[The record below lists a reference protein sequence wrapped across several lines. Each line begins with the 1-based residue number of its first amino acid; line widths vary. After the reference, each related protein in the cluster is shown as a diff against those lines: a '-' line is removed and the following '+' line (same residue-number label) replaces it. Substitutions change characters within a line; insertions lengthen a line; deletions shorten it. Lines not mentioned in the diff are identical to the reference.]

1 MESRMSRLRRNA
13 IPRQGVCSPMT
24 WTRRRLVLAGAA
36 SLGALVVTTLG
47 LVAIVGLSHSPL
59 AAAKSSPS
67 KPSAASPSNAD
78 EASPSPTPTETP
90 TGGLGGGGPT
100 EVVPG
105 PQLPQPR
112 SSAAM
117 AYDAARANVVLFGG
131 YAGGTS
137 LLADTWTWDGS
148 RWSEQHPPVSP
159 SSRAGAQM
167 AFDPVSRLTV
177 LFGGGSGG
185 TAHDDVWTWDG
196 TTWAQKRA
204 DSAVGTPGAVQSP
217 DATYPTYR
225 GGIGMAFD
233 DAVGKL
239 VLITAGSG
247 GGQPSTIPD
256 TWAWDGQTWR
266 PLGHFARTT
275 TNPYGNVH
283 DGAVA
288 EHPKTK
294 RLVMFGGYSIAGGPA
309 VDDTWTFD
317 GSTWS
322 KA

>member
-1 MESRMSRLRRNA
+1 
-13 IPRQGVCSPMT
+13 
-24 WTRRRLVLAGAA
+24 
-36 SLGALVVTTLG
+36 
-47 LVAIVGLSHSPL
+47 
-59 AAAKSSPS
+59 
-67 KPSAASPSNAD
+67 
-78 EASPSPTPTETP
+78 
-90 TGGLGGGGPT
+90 
-100 EVVPG
+100 
-105 PQLPQPR
+105 
-112 SSAAM
+112 M

-137 LLADTWTWDGS
+137 LLGDTWMWDGS
-148 RWSEQHPPVSP
+148 RWTEQHPAVSP

-185 TAHDDVWTWDG
+185 TPHDDVWTWDG

-204 DSAVGTPGAVQSP
+204 DSPAVTPGAAPSP

-225 GGIGMAFD
+225 GGIGIAFD
-233 DAVGKL
+233 AAVGKL
-239 VLITAGSG
+239 VLITAGSD
-247 GGQPSTIPD
+247 GGQPSTTPD

-266 PLGHFARTT
+266 PLGHFPRTT
-275 TNPYGNVH
+275 IIPYGNLH

-322 KA
+322 KASAPSSPAPQSGAALAREQSGDLVLFGGVNRIASNETWKWNGSTWLQLHPTASPSARSSASMVYDSSRGLTILFGGASDATSNALGAPRPPQNDIWTWDGVTWRQVA